1 MAFCIIRMYGGGRG
15 ISGKK
20 DAGEFSPAP
29 FTTVHFLC
37 TIHRIA
43 GDEIF
48 LGASLFWKLYVQS
61 YAVLFSNI
69 SDRTNG
75 PVPIL
80 FPNFH
85 TLRSHSEPNSPGSRL
100 VISTAR
106 SQTEE
111 REPARG

>member
-1 MAFCIIRMYGGGRG
+1 M
-15 ISGKK
+15 SGALVCPEKK
-20 DAGEFSPAP
+20 GASNELAP
-29 FTTVHFLC
+29 SITVHFLC
-37 TIHRIA
+37 TIHRIS

-48 LGASLFWKLYVQS
+48 LGASLFWQLYVQS
-61 YAVLFSNI
+61 STVLLSNI

-85 TLRSHSEPNSPGSRL
+85 TLRSNSEPNSPGSRL

-106 SQTEE
+106 NQMEE